1 MLPVYYRTSKFYDV
15 LRFFLGS
22 DLSARSLPNGS
33 LVTLLELATTIHL
46 IVCLTYAWRCSGK
59 NLSDLPR
66 TQVEDCGPFKL

>member
-1 MLPVYYRTSKFYDV
+1 MLPMYYRTSKFDEV

-46 IVCLTYAWRCSGK
+46 IMCPTYAWRYLG
-59 NLSDLPR
+59 R
-66 TQVEDCGPFKL
+66 TLVIYLVRR